1 MKQQLT
7 ALCSPCLLLANEP
20 LETKFETAVTEAIDD
35 SLSALG
41 ATNKQTIYRH
51 LENRYGIKKQEIP
64 FKIADF
70 ANAIEETFG
79 SVAKVI
85 EVKIIEKLH
94 AKNKAF
100 HYVTKKDEL
109 NFTEFI
115 SCFQRFLEPK
125 AWKRFFDKMP
135 TAKRLKLPSHGW
147 LNASQIFIRLS
158 AMSRVNLETG
168 Y

>member
-41 ATNKQTIYRH
+41 AANKQTIYRH

-70 ANAIEETFG
+70 ANAVEETFG

-94 AKNKAF
+94 AKNKDF

-125 AWKRFFDKMP
+125 AWKRFFGK
-135 TAKRLKLPSHGW
+135 
-147 LNASQIFIRLS
+147 NAYCQK
-158 AMSRVNLETG
+158 A
-168 Y
+168 

>member
-51 LENRYGIKKQEIP
+51 LENRYGIKKEEIP

-70 ANAIEETFG
+70 ANAVEETFG

-94 AKNKAF
+94 AKNKDF

-125 AWKRFFDKMP
+125 A
-135 TAKRLKLPSHGW
+135 
-147 LNASQIFIRLS
+147 
-158 AMSRVNLETG
+158 
-168 Y
+168 

>member
-7 ALCSPCLLLANEP
+7 DLSSPCLLLANEP

-41 ATNKQTIYRH
+41 VANKQTIYRH
-51 LENRYGIKKQEIP
+51 LENRYGIKKEEIP

-70 ANAIEETFG
+70 AHAIEETFG
-79 SVAKVI
+79 SVAKLI

-94 AKNKAF
+94 AKNKDF

-115 SCFQRFLEPK
+115 SCFQRYLEPQ
-125 AWKRFFDKMP
+125 A
-135 TAKRLKLPSHGW
+135 
-147 LNASQIFIRLS
+147 
-158 AMSRVNLETG
+158 
-168 Y
+168 

>member
-125 AWKRFFDKMP
+125 A
-135 TAKRLKLPSHGW
+135 
-147 LNASQIFIRLS
+147 
-158 AMSRVNLETG
+158 
-168 Y
+168 

>member
-1 MKQQLT
+1 MKQQST
-7 ALCSPCLLLANEP
+7 ALCSPCLLLANEQ

-35 SLSALG
+35 SLSAFG
-41 ATNKQTIYRH
+41 VANKQTIYRH
-51 LENRYGIKKQEIP
+51 LENRYGIKKEEIS

-94 AKNKAF
+94 AKNKDF

-115 SCFQRFLEPK
+115 SRFQRYLEPK
-125 AWKRFFDKMP
+125 A
-135 TAKRLKLPSHGW
+135 
-147 LNASQIFIRLS
+147 
-158 AMSRVNLETG
+158 
-168 Y
+168 

>member
-41 ATNKQTIYRH
+41 AANKQTIYRH

-70 ANAIEETFG
+70 ANAVEETFG

-94 AKNKAF
+94 AKNKDF

-125 AWKRFFDKMP
+125 A
-135 TAKRLKLPSHGW
+135 
-147 LNASQIFIRLS
+147 
-158 AMSRVNLETG
+158 
-168 Y
+168 

>member
-35 SLSALG
+35 SLSAFG
-41 ATNKQTIYRH
+41 VANKQTIYRH
-51 LENRYGIKKQEIP
+51 LENRYGIKKEEIP

-79 SVAKVI
+79 SVAKLI
-85 EVKIIEKLH
+85 EIKIIEKIH
-94 AKNKAF
+94 AKNTDSY
-100 HYVTKKDEL
+100 YVTKKDEL

-115 SCFQRFLEPK
+115 SSFQRFLEPQ
-125 AWKRFFDKMP
+125 A
-135 TAKRLKLPSHGW
+135 
-147 LNASQIFIRLS
+147 
-158 AMSRVNLETG
+158 
-168 Y
+168 

>member
-1 MKQQLT
+1 MKQQST
-7 ALCSPCLLLANEP
+7 ALCSPCIFLANEQ

-35 SLSALG
+35 SLSAFG
-41 ATNKQTIYRH
+41 VANKQTIYRH
-51 LENRYGIKKQEIP
+51 LENRYGIKKEEIS

-94 AKNKAF
+94 AKNKDF

-115 SCFQRFLEPK
+115 SCFQRYLEPK
-125 AWKRFFDKMP
+125 A
-135 TAKRLKLPSHGW
+135 
-147 LNASQIFIRLS
+147 
-158 AMSRVNLETG
+158 
-168 Y
+168 